1 MALEL
6 GRDFPTRWLA
16 APDAVRQRVYDE
28 LNGICHL
35 LEPQTVFAE
44 WQAQED
50 ARPILDIQADMQA
63 LVARS
68 STLATPASTA
78 IAADLKKRF
87 LREADDL
94 IEQALDPI
102 RTQLREWLYQQMHEV
117 LAQHDATSANAQPA
131 PSAITATTAE

>member
-6 GRDFPTRWLA
+6 GRDFPSRWLA
-16 APDAVRQRVYDE
+16 APDAVRQRIYDE

-35 LEPQTVFAE
+35 LEPQTVFTD
-44 WQAQED
+44 WQAQEN
-50 ARPILDIQADMQA
+50 ARPTLDMQA
-63 LVARS
+63 FAARPA
-68 STLATPASTA
+68 TATTPANPNQTA

-102 RTQLREWLYQQMHEV
+102 RMQLREWLYQQMHDV
-117 LAQHDATSANAQPA
+117 LAQHDAT
-131 PSAITATTAE
+131 TAEQAATISSES